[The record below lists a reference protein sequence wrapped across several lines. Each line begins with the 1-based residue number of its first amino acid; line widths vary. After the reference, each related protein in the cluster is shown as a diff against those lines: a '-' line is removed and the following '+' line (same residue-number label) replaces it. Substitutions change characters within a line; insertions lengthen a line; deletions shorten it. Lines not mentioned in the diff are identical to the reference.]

1 MIDIRVRSQIPDE
14 ELQAKVGKILTPSD
28 LNVVLTGPCTVRK
41 PNGELMCVYLPGAI
55 PEWIADATYA
65 TLHSLKRFQTT
76 NRGHASGTPRVREHA
91 GTRTYTKPIAS
102 AIIGAFDARQP
113 YPYCRLTA
121 WTGQEFE
128 RYRDLWPLFEVIA
141 WEFKAHAPERFA
153 NQMRMVERT
162 QPEWVIAGT
171 PFTTV
176 TVNNTYPTG
185 VHTDAGDLP
194 EGFGNLAVL
203 RYGEY
208 RGGLF
213 TFPRYRVGIDM
224 QHRDVLICDVHEW
237 HGNTAMELLSED
249 AERISVVC
257 YYRRD
262 AHKCGTAADE
272 AQRALLYQH
281 RHEEG
286 AQAAQAAAEVAATV
300 SDE

>member
-1 MIDIRVRSQIPDE
+1 M
-14 ELQAKVGKILTPSD
+14 TPT
-28 LNVVLTGPCTVRK
+28 LLYLFGP
-41 PNGELMCVYLPGAI
+41 PGAGK
-55 PEWIADATYA
+55 T
-65 TLHSLKRFQTT
+65 TLMSALLQGWAEAQAYEQPFAFRTRVHPSGETLLELGRLRPPF
-76 NRGHASGTPRVREHA
+76 SGTDTLSMSVGPLACAWIGERPHQR
-91 GTRTYTKPIAS
+91 IA
-102 AIIGAFDARQP
+102 AEGD
-113 YPYCRLTA
+113 RLAYDDFWTA
-121 WTGQEFE
+121 
-128 RYRDLWPLFEVIA
+128 A
-141 WEFKAHAPERFA
+141 APERFA